1 MFLEAHIWYYWL
13 LLCLICDI
21 RYWRNEVSIIF
32 LPSCTLFFFAF
43 FFLWHCVQNSS
54 PFWSSTFWSILQVL
68 LICKIVPIIIHNPV
82 SPEPEKGGN
91 FALSHHFQ
99 YLFPEYTAIQVWGN
113 FLNCYLP
120 KIGFLKKEFHGPP
133 NISHFVGWGRGCLQ
147 FPPPPRLGGM
157 HTAGAGAGGGSKF
170 LGIAV
175 ALDVAIARSS
185 VSSFAI
191 DFT

>member
-113 FLNCYLP
+113 FLICYLP
-120 KIGFLKKEFHGPP
+120 KIGFLKKR
-133 NISHFVGWGRGCLQ
+133 ISWASQHRPLHWLRKGLSTV
-147 FPPPPRLGGM
+147 PPPPCLGGM
-157 HTAGAGAGGGSKF
+157 HTAGAGGGSKF

-191 DFT
+191 DFA